1 MNIWKESV
9 KELLQRIAKEY
20 KKLGDL
26 YEKISKEDNEEEA
39 EKTATEIQITN
50 ATIAVLTQSLQK

>member
-1 MNIWKESV
+1 MNIWKESE

-26 YEKISKEDNEEEA
+26 YEKNIERR
-39 EKTATEIQITN
+39 
-50 ATIAVLTQSLQK
+50 